1 MAVAV
6 LALVGCGP
14 KDEPKESL
22 NEGFK
27 VTVNTNEII
36 ANNKKAAKFVATFDG
51 KLLHEEQVQT
61 YLDSTLVTLPEMKF
75 VTTEVGEHNLYFTYE
90 DNTSPLF
97 TIKAIEPAPMSATVI
112 LIIFYLL
119 SPAFVLW
126 ACNKWKILGKIG
138 PVLILY
144 FIGIII
150 ANLNLIPEG
159 CKGLQD
165 TISTVAI
172 PLALPMMLYSC
183 NFKNFS
189 IKTSLRITIIGVVS
203 VAIATLVGFLSLR
216 DGLGEEGAIV
226 GGALMGK
233 CTGGTPNL
241 AALKVMLH
249 MENSTFIIINSFDM
263 IICFVYLVMLM
274 TVGIKLG
281 RKWLGRGIYTTDTQ
295 VNLDEY
301 AEKNPYRD
309 FGKKK
314 SILQLLKVFA
324 TAAIIAVISLLVSN
338 LFKEGTA
345 LYDILGGDFSM
356 VALILTLT
364 TISLLLTCF
373 REVRSWD
380 KSFDAGM
387 YLIYIFCLAMAMLAD
402 LSQLNWK
409 IGFWVLIYQT
419 IIVFGSL
426 LISVLLA
433 KPFKVDADSAVIT
446 SDTLVNSPICVPM
459 IAAAMKNKSAI
470 MVGITNGLAG
480 YAVGNYLGYLIYRL
494 LCIL

>member
-1 MAVAV
+1 MI
-6 LALVGCGP
+6 
-14 KDEPKESL
+14 S
-22 NEGFK
+22 
-27 VTVNTNEII
+27 
-36 ANNKKAAKFVATFDG
+36 
-51 KLLHEEQVQT
+51 KLL
-61 YLDSTLVTLPEMKF
+61 L
-75 VTTEVGEHNLYFTYE
+75 
-90 DNTSPLF
+90 
-97 TIKAIEPAPMSATVI
+97 I
-112 LIIFYLL
+112 LFYLL
-119 SPAFVLW
+119 APAGILW
-126 ACNKWKILGKIG
+126 ACRRSKLLGKVG
-138 PVLILY
+138 PVLTLYIL
-144 FIGIII
+144 GVVV
-150 ANLNLIPEG
+150 ANLHIVPADLGGIQ
-159 CKGLQD
+159 KTLQD
-165 TISTVAI
+165 VMI
-172 PLALPMMLYSC
+172 PLAIPMMLFSC
-183 NFKNFS
+183 NLR
-189 IKTSLRITIIGVVS
+189 SLKAGITVRAFVIGVFS
-203 VAIATLVGFLSLR
+203 VALMVVGGYLLVGSHLGDDAATIGATLSGQYSGGAGNFAAVNMMLGA
-216 DGLGEEGAIV
+216 DGLSNEKFALVATCNLIV
-226 GGALMGK
+226 SFFYLMFLMG
-233 CTGGTPNL
+233 GGVTIARKIVHGKNL
-241 AALKVMLH
+241 KAYNDSINAA
-249 MENSTFIIINSFDM
+249 D
-263 IICFVYLVMLM
+263 Y
-274 TVGIKLG
+274 
-281 RKWLGRGIYTTDTQ
+281 
-295 VNLDEY
+295 VND
-301 AEKNPYRD
+301 NPYRD